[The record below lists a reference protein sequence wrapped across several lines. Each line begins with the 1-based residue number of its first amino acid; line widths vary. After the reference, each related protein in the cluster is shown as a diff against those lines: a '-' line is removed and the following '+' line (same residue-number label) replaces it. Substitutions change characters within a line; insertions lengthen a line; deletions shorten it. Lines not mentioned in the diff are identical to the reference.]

1 MRAYDAS
8 GALVRTI
15 GRELPPQR
23 AAGADFEEYV
33 SFRQQFARNMSRSDL
48 RGLLSAIP
56 RAELKPF
63 ISRLLVDDQ
72 DNLWVEHWTVRQYF
86 GPGTW
91 SVFDPLGRLLAEAT
105 FPRGFRPST
114 IRRGGGRRAV

>member
-1 MRAYDAS
+1 
-8 GALVRTI
+8 
-15 GRELPPQR
+15 
-23 AAGADFEEYV
+23 
-33 SFRQQFARNMSRSDL
+33 MSRSDL
-48 RGLLSAIP
+48 RGLSSAIP
-56 RAELKPF
+56 RAEFKPF

-72 DNLWVEHWTVRQYF
+72 DNLWVEHWTVRQYL

-114 IRRGGGRRAV
+114 IRGGVVAGVQYDDDGVEGIQLLRVRR

>member
-1 MRAYDAS
+1 
-8 GALVRTI
+8 
-15 GRELPPQR
+15 
-23 AAGADFEEYV
+23 
-33 SFRQQFARNMSRSDL
+33 MSRSDL
-48 RGLLSAIP
+48 RGLSSAIP
-56 RAELKPF
+56 RAEFKPF

-114 IRRGGGRRAV
+114 IRGGVVAGVQYDDDGVEGIQLLRVRR